1 MFCKNACTLEDLSEK
16 IDGYLEE
23 ISEVTFNNLVT
34 LNHPSIYHGHAGNTQ
49 RQRWFVFFEHPYDVE
64 VESVYTDDD
73 QDEDIDIVNQGGF
86 ARHANGLFSK
96 SEYFYRVYYGCWV
109 ATNTRNL
116 SLEMIEYN
124 YTAHDQVLINYPVQL
139 IRY

>member
-1 MFCKNACTLEDLSEK
+1 MSSKQICVFKTSKVSGRNGLFCKNACTLEDLSEK

-64 VESVYTDDD
+64 VESVYT
-73 QDEDIDIVNQGGF
+73 G
-86 ARHANGLFSK
+86 
-96 SEYFYRVYYGCWV
+96 
-109 ATNTRNL
+109 
-116 SLEMIEYN
+116 
-124 YTAHDQVLINYPVQL
+124 
-139 IRY
+139 